1 MKFEKP
7 VISITKFDTINCLDV
22 SSPTTVGSMEQAVS
36 YAEQQA
42 AGKANA
48 KAITITF

>member
-7 VISITKFDTINCLDV
+7 VISITKFDTINCLEG
-22 SSPTTVGSMEQAVS
+22 SSPTVQGSMEQAEK
-36 YAEQQA
+36 YAAEQA

-48 KAITITF
+48 KTITITF

>member
-7 VISITKFDTINCLDV
+7 VISITKFDTINCLEGSSTDV
-22 SSPTTVGSMEQAVS
+22 PGSMEKAVN

-42 AGKANA
+42 AGNANA